1 MPRYHLKIM
10 IFPKKEGGEIFLTWP
25 IYPKCKNN
33 HILLLT
39 RSPKLTFRSGYSWS
53 SHLGLILAQICL
65 RSVLERYLDW
75 LKYSSALVYFG
86 SPIPPLYYQLPRLPL
101 ATCNIA
107 LILLKHVKNDVYFTV
122 FKFWPTRY
130 CRSCLDLFWLHTKS
144 TFGALGTII
153 VSSQ

>member
-10 IFPKKEGGEIFLTWP
+10 IFPKKEGGEFFLTWP

-75 LKYSSALVYFG
+75 LKYTSALVYFG

-101 ATCNIA
+101 AILHWFCSNMSKIMF
-107 LILLKHVKNDVYFTV
+107 ILLFSSSDQPDIV
-122 FKFWPTRY
+122 
-130 CRSCLDLFWLHTKS
+130 DLVLIPSDHTQNPH
-144 TFGALGTII
+144 LEP
-153 VSSQ
+153 